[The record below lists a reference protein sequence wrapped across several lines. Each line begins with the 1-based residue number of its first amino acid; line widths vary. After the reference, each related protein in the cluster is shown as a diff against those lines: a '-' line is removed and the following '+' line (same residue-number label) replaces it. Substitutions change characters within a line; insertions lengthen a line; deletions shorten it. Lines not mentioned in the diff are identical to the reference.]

1 MSYAYSPKDNTI
13 LKLNDSGDILSKITS
28 MKGSCEVLRDL
39 LRDLHQSKQKI
50 TALEEEAVML
60 RRANKFL
67 SR

>member
-1 MSYAYSPKDNTI
+1 
-13 LKLNDSGDILSKITS
+13 LNDSGDILSKITS